1 MATEASIEPEATR
14 FKYER
19 PKDVEAGKKKY
30 VTLART
36 DILYGAVQVLNGGG
50 ENNLHSHSTM
60 DGFWMVLSGRVRF
73 YGDEDT
79 VLGELGPYEGIL
91 VPRNCKYWFESV
103 GDGISELLQVEA
115 VVAGE
120 KVDRIDHQPRKPG
133 QTEF

>member
-1 MATEASIEPEATR
+1 MTDTAPVSPPAVT
-14 FKYER
+14 FKYVQ
-19 PKDVEAGKKKY
+19 PTDVEPGKKKF

-73 YGDEDT
+73 YGPDN
-79 VLGELGPYEGIL
+79 ELIAECGQYEGVL
-91 VPRNCKYWFESV
+91 VPRDCPYWFEGV
-103 GDGISELLQVEA
+103 GDGAAELLQVEA
-115 VVAGE
+115 IVAG
-120 KVDRIDHQPRKPG
+120 KAVDRTDYEPRKPG